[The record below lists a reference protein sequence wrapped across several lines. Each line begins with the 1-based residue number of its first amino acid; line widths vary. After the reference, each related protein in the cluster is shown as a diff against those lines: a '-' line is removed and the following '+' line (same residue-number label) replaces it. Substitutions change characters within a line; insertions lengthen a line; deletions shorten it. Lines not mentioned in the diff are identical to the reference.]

1 MRLQQNYKNNYVSPQ
16 RTIRKDV
23 MVRNIAVTSEVLDT
37 SMRKL
42 ENMMDQIG
50 RTANEKRTETEDPM
64 DPIRRIAT
72 RISLVHE
79 EMKVSIKLFQQ
90 KIQNVEAKQPQPKE
104 QEQTDGI
111 DNGGNDENDPDVT
124 SKQTSGENA
133 ETTNDE
139 PSVVELIANTTK
151 SLKETESSI
160 KEEIGLLKDHL
171 QTVEYGLAANAD
183 TIEPLELACAKK

>member
-1 MRLQQNYKNNYVSPQ
+1 
-16 RTIRKDV
+16 
-23 MVRNIAVTSEVLDT
+23 
-37 SMRKL
+37 
-42 ENMMDQIG
+42 
-50 RTANEKRTETEDPM
+50 M
-64 DPIRRIAT
+64 DPIRCIDT

-90 KIQNVEAKQPQPKE
+90 KIQNVEVKQPQPEE

-160 KEEIGLLKDHL
+160 KEEIGLLKNHL
-171 QTVEYGLAANAD
+171 QTVEYCLAANAN
-183 TIEPLELACAKK
+183 TIEPLELACAKKEESYRTLQKDYEELKAKTGDEGDDSASTSFLS